1 MKKRLIIILFLATLL
16 GIGTLVYLRQHEA
29 QEMELYYSGTIE
41 AKQAELAFQVNGK
54 IVELLVNE
62 GQKVTKNQILAKLD
76 HSEFL
81 ARRTQAQA
89 NLNSSIKALQ
99 QKEAILDLYKSTLPE
114 EVARAEAAVIALEA
128 QLNDL
133 KAGSRYQE
141 IERARL
147 ACNAAQITMEQARKD
162 KERFE
167 RLYQEGTVSE
177 KERDAAALR
186 FETTFKE
193 YERSK
198 ETLDLL
204 KEGYRKETIKAAE
217 ARLAEGKAFLKQAKS
232 NLKKITAAKSEVE
245 VAAAQKKAAKAAL
258 EVSEIQL
265 GYTVLKAPFDGIIT
279 SRNIEPGEVVSPG
292 REVLSIADM
301 STVDLKVFV
310 GETEIGK
317 IKPGQKVDVKTDTFP
332 GKIYNG
338 VVSFISPEG
347 EFTPKIIQTHKE
359 RVKLVYLVKI
369 SIPNPDLELK
379 SGMPADAWFR

>member
-1 MKKRLIIILFLATLL
+1 MILFLAILV
-16 GIGTLVYLRQHEA
+16 GVGTLVYLRQRRA
-29 QEMELYYSGTIE
+29 QTTELYYSGTIE

-54 IVELLVNE
+54 VVDLLVNE
-62 GQKVTKNQILAKLD
+62 GQRVSKNQILIKLD
-76 HSEFL
+76 QSEFL
-81 ARRTQAQA
+81 ARRKQSEA

-99 QKEAILDLYKSTLPE
+99 QKEDILDLYKSTLPD
-114 EVARAEAAVIALEA
+114 EVARAEAAVNALEA
-128 QLNDL
+128 QFDDL

-147 ACNAAQITMEQARKD
+147 ACKAAKITMEQAQKD

-167 RLYQEGTVSE
+167 RLYRGGTVSE
-177 KERDAAALR
+177 KEREAAALGY
-186 FETTFKE
+186 ETKFKE

-198 ETLDLL
+198 ETLALL
-204 KEGYRKETIKAAE
+204 KEGYRKETIRAAE
-217 ARLAEGKAFLKQAKS
+217 ARLAEGQASLRQAKS

-245 VAAAQKKAAKAAL
+245 VAAAQKKAAGATL

-265 GYTVLKAPFDGIIT
+265 GYTLLKAPFDGIIT

-332 GKIYNG
+332 DKIYTG
-338 VVSFISPEG
+338 LVSFISPEG

>member
-1 MKKRLIIILFLATLL
+1 LKKRLIIIFFLAILIA
-16 GIGTLVYLRQHEA
+16 IGALVYLRQHQA
-29 QEMELYYSGTIE
+29 QIAELYYSGTIE

-54 IVELLVNE
+54 VVDLLVNE
-62 GQKVTKNQILAKLD
+62 GQKVNKNQILTKLD
-76 HSEFL
+76 QSEFL

-99 QKEAILDLYKSTLPE
+99 QKEDILDLYKTTLPD
-114 EVARAEAAVIALEA
+114 EVARAEAAVTALEA

-133 KAGSRYQE
+133 KAGSRAQE

-147 ACNAAQITMEQARKD
+147 ACQAAKITMEQARKD
-162 KERFE
+162 NERFE

-177 KERDAAALR
+177 KERDAVALR
-186 FETTFKE
+186 YETTFKE
-193 YERSK
+193 YEGSK
-198 ETLDLL
+198 ETFGLL
-204 KEGYRKETIKAAE
+204 KEGYRKETIRAAE
-217 ARLAEGKAFLKQAKS
+217 AKLAEGQAFLKQAKN

-245 VAAAQKKAAKAAL
+245 VAAAQKKAARATL

-332 GKIYNG
+332 GKIYTG
-338 VVSFISPEG
+338 IVSFISPEG

>member
-1 MKKRLIIILFLATLL
+1 LKKRLIIIFFLVILV
-16 GIGTLVYLRQHEA
+16 GIGSLVYLQQHRA
-29 QEMELYYSGTIE
+29 QTKELYYSGTIE

-54 IVELLVNE
+54 IVELPVNE
-62 GQKVTKNQILAKLD
+62 GQRVSKNQILAKLD

-99 QKEAILDLYKSTLPE
+99 QKEAILDLYKSTLPD
-114 EVARAEAAVIALEA
+114 EVARAEAAVIVLEA

-147 ACNAAQITMEQARKD
+147 ASNAAQITMEQARKD

-310 GETEIGK
+310 GQTEIGK

-332 GKIYNG
+332 GKIYKG

-369 SIPNPDLELK
+369 STPNPDLELK

>member
-1 MKKRLIIILFLATLL
+1 LKKRLIIILFLAILI
-16 GIGTLVYLRQHEA
+16 GIGALVYLHQHRA
-29 QEMELYYSGTIE
+29 QTKELYYSGTIE

-54 IVELLVNE
+54 VVDLLVNE
-62 GQKVTKNQILAKLD
+62 GQRVSKNQILAKLD
-76 HSEFL
+76 QSEFL

-99 QKEAILDLYKSTLPE
+99 QKEDILDLYKSTLPD
-114 EVARAEAAVIALEA
+114 EVARAEAAVNALEA
-128 QLNDL
+128 QFNDL

-167 RLYQEGTVSE
+167 RLYQEGSVSE
-177 KERDAAALR
+177 KERDAVALR
-186 FETTFKE
+186 YETTFKE
-193 YERSK
+193 YESSK
-198 ETLDLL
+198 ESFDLL
-204 KEGYRKETIKAAE
+204 KEGFRKETIRAAE
-217 ARLAEGKAFLKQAKS
+217 ARLAEGQAFLKQTKS
-232 NLKKITAAKSEVE
+232 NLKKITAAKSEIE
-245 VAAAQKKAAKAAL
+245 VAAAQTKAASATL
-258 EVSEIQL
+258 EVSDIQL

-310 GETEIGK
+310 GETEIGR

-332 GKIYNG
+332 DKIYTG
-338 VVSFISPEG
+338 IVSFISPEG

>member
-1 MKKRLIIILFLATLL
+1 LKKRLIIILFLATLI

-29 QEMELYYSGTIE
+29 QEIELYYSGTIE

-62 GQKVTKNQILAKLD
+62 GQRVSKNQILAKLD

-99 QKEAILDLYKSTLPE
+99 QKEAILDLYKSTLPD
-114 EVARAEAAVIALEA
+114 EVARAEAAAIALEA

-193 YERSK
+193 YERSR

-217 ARLAEGKAFLKQAKS
+217 ARLAEGKAFLKQSKS

-310 GETEIGK
+310 GQTEIGK

>member
-1 MKKRLIIILFLATLL
+1 
-16 GIGTLVYLRQHEA
+16 
-29 QEMELYYSGTIE
+29 
-41 AKQAELAFQVNGK
+41 
-54 IVELLVNE
+54 
-62 GQKVTKNQILAKLD
+62 
-76 HSEFL
+76 
-81 ARRTQAQA
+81 
-89 NLNSSIKALQ
+89 LQ
-99 QKEAILDLYKSTLPE
+99 QKDDILDLYKSTLPD
-114 EVARAEAAVIALEA
+114 EVARAEAAVNALEA
-128 QLNDL
+128 QFNDL

-167 RLYQEGTVSE
+167 KLYQEGTVSE
-177 KERDAAALR
+177 KERDDAALGY
-186 FETTFKE
+186 ETTFKE

-198 ETLDLL
+198 ETFDLL
-204 KEGYRKETIKAAE
+204 KEGYRKETIRAAE
-217 ARLAEGKAFLKQAKS
+217 ARLAEGQALLKQAKS

-245 VAAAQKKAAKAAL
+245 VAVAQEKAARAAL
-258 EVSEIQL
+258 EVSDIQL

-332 GKIYNG
+332 GKIYTG
-338 VVSFISPEG
+338 IVSFISPEG